1 MLPSKSSHL
10 PPCHCQPRWKA
21 MVIFRGNCR
30 SSSGHLALWRLG
42 QRSPEVHPALPSAQS
57 PHRLPSSQAT
67 PCADSRPRGPGPGLV
82 WPLLPQRPRALP
94 LALCGVPQASAQFR
108 CSASLGRGGR
118 HSQQGGCSPGFPP
131 APGRSPLRVRA
142 VPLLRM
148 PRHVVGTPIPGPAL
162 SRGLECRPRI
172 RNSRRSQT

>member
-1 MLPSKSSHL
+1 
-10 PPCHCQPRWKA
+10 

-57 PHRLPSSQAT
+57 PHHLPSSQAT

-94 LALCGVPQASAQFR
+94 LALCGVPQASAQFHSSAAVPALDVEVATHSRGDAALASPRPRQKPLEGSR
-108 CSASLGRGGR
+108 CSA
-118 HSQQGGCSPGFPP
+118 
-131 APGRSPLRVRA
+131 APDA
-142 VPLLRM
+142 
-148 PRHVVGTPIPGPAL
+148 
-162 SRGLECRPRI
+162 
-172 RNSRRSQT
+172 